1 MEEEELSYMETFL
14 ISPGFQHIIE
24 EIFANLD
31 PPSLANCRL
40 LSTDAKD
47 IIDEM
52 SAKDR
57 RILRSHILW
66 LRSKYNHKWSFAKR
80 EKYNV
85 ARMFFSINVCHQ
97 VFEYF
102 SGINDMEEMGT
113 FITFM
118 KYYRL
123 HFKDG
128 NLLGFMHSP
137 LKSRFIEML
146 SRYPFYMDQD
156 FLYSVLWYGW
166 YEEMELFISI
176 AKNRNVK
183 LNVYESYLVNDLL
196 FRAARYKNV
205 ACFNFILEHALS
217 RRIRISDTDNIGN
230 GIMHIAAQ
238 KYDAFDVSDLSE
250 KTKIQRSIQF
260 MEFLLENA
268 PYFGININGATH
280 YMYGGK
286 TPMHVACTSGYP
298 EVVALMLKGS
308 IVYGINVN
316 ATNHMGKT
324 PLFMACVEKRIDII
338 EVMAKHG
345 GQEINWNVTDS
356 IGRTP
361 LHLACMRGNV
371 EVVQTLLKHSN
382 ETNINVNQKDVYGK
396 APIHIACTSHCPQ
409 IIELMLNKSKEHG
422 IDVNAVNNLGKT
434 PVYIACYEVRIDVIK
449 LMIKH
454 AKREIDWKCKDTF
467 WRTPLQVACNRLA
480 TEVVQVL
487 LTHSHEIDLGI
498 EHKDIY
504 GKKARDYGSLDIN
517 EIFDKKLRVRQES
530 PEPEDIKPSYPIVL
544 ADPESQTSRFRR
556 LSFKK
561 ALYYS
566 TLLVGLLYANWIF
579 WNWIFDF

>member
-1 MEEEELSYMETFL
+1 MEEAEELSYFETL
-14 ISPGFQHIIE
+14 LRAPGLQHIIE
-24 EIFANLD
+24 EIFVNLD

-40 LSTDAKD
+40 LSIDAKE

-52 SAKDR
+52 SGRDKR
-57 RILRSHILW
+57 LLRSHIFW
-66 LRSKYNHKWSFAKR
+66 LRSKYKKWSFAKR

-85 ARMFFSINVCHQ
+85 AKMFFSITRCNQ

-102 SGINDMEEMGT
+102 CGINDLEEMGT

-128 NLLGFMHSP
+128 NLLGFMQSP
-137 LKSRFIEML
+137 HRGKFIEML
-146 SRYPFYMDQD
+146 SRYPFYLDQD

-166 YEEMELFISI
+166 YEEMELFITI

-196 FRAARYKNV
+196 FRACRYKNV
-205 ACFNFILEHALS
+205 ACFKFILEHAMS
-217 RRIRISDTDNIGN
+217 RRIRISDTDNVGN

-250 KTKIQRSIQF
+250 RTKIERSVRF
-260 MEFLLENA
+260 MEFLLEHA
-268 PYFGININGATH
+268 PFFGININGATH

-298 EVVALMLKGS
+298 EVVALMLRGAR
-308 IVYGINVN
+308 VYGINVN

-324 PLFMACVEKRIDII
+324 PFFVACVEKRIDII

-345 GQEINWNVTDS
+345 KTEINWNVTDS

-361 LHLACMRGNV
+361 LHLACMRGAV

-382 ETNINVNQKDVYGK
+382 EININVNQKDVYGK
-396 APIHIACTSHCPQ
+396 APIHIACASQCPQ
-409 IIELMLNKSKEHG
+409 IIALMLDKSKEHG
-422 IDVNAVNNLGKT
+422 IDVNATNNLGKT

-480 TEVVQVL
+480 IEVVQVL
-487 LTHSHEIDLGI
+487 LAHSHEIDLGI
-498 EHKDIY
+498 DHKDIY

-517 EIFDKKLRVRQES
+517 EIFDRKIKVE
-530 PEPEDIKPSYPIVL
+530 EPPDPDPVLPSYPIVVTDL
-544 ADPESQTSRFRR
+544 ESQTRRRR
-556 LSFKK
+556 LPCKK
-561 ALYYS
+561 GLYY
-566 TLLVGLLYANWIF
+566 TFLLCGLLYGNWYF
-579 WNWIFDF
+579 WKWLLDF